1 MGKKKTTATAA
12 AAAAATTTAA
22 ASLPVPRFQTLLIWL
37 TELFIQPLRSDAPIT
52 LTKAPTHDDQLADI
66 IQASYD
72 SDCRALTWQQI
83 LFLVAHQASWFHTS
97 DANTFVCMIALSYAM
112 ILKVSNAC
120 FLNLSRANEEITQ
133 LKKDLLERNEEVAQL
148 KKELLERDEEITQLK
163 THANSAL
170 PKTSADNQPS
180 KAPIA
185 EKVELHVYDIEGPLK
200 SEKSRVA
207 DLLERAREAVTLLK
221 NSNEKV
227 KIALCQICFEDP
239 KKEEKDLLLT
249 QELREI
255 NTKLPSALKNVS
267 ILEKKA
273 DELAAVDPAFIKRK
287 CTVLMSN
294 AERECEALISDTKR
308 TCDVLTCDAERTCD
322 EITSKAKHECEIVI
336 STALQMN
343 TKSAPYMT
351 ALTNSLPPPSV
362 LPHVPQPVAQSRRKL
377 KKP

>member
-1 MGKKKTTATAA
+1 MGKKKNTAA
-12 AAAAATTTAA
+12 ATATTT

-37 TELFIQPLRSDAPIT
+37 TELFIQPFRSDAPVT
-52 LTKAPTHDDQLADI
+52 LTKAPTHEDQLADI

-72 SDCRALTWQQI
+72 PECRALTWQQI

-97 DANTFVCMIALSYAM
+97 DANTFICMIALSYAM
-112 ILKVSNAC
+112 ILKVSDGC

-133 LKKDLLERNEEVAQL
+133 LKKDLLERNEEVEQL
-148 KKELLERDEEITQLK
+148 KKELLERDEEITQLKK

-207 DLLERAREAVTLLK
+207 DLLERAKEVVTLLK
-221 NSNEKV
+221 NSNGKV
-227 KIALCQICFEDP
+227 KIALFQICFEDP
-239 KKEEKDLLLT
+239 KKEEKERLLT

-255 NTKLPSALKNVS
+255 NTKLPSALENVS
-267 ILEKKA
+267 ILDKKA
-273 DELAAVDPAFIKRK
+273 NELAAVDPAFIKHK
-287 CTVLMSN
+287 CAVLMSN
-294 AERECEALISDTKR
+294 AKRECDL
-308 TCDVLTCDAERTCD
+308 LTCDAKRTCD

-351 ALTNSLPPPSV
+351 ALTISLAPQSVLPSVPPSV
-362 LPHVPQPVAQSRRKL
+362 LPHVPPPEAQSRREL
-377 KKP
+377 KKRGK